1 LLSVNCREK
10 LASSSQQDP
19 SSTEESRL
27 GAKKR
32 RILIVDD
39 DPDITKTYGLVLEDS
54 GLYEVDTYNEPL
66 IALQNFRPNFYDL
79 ALLDIRMPQMN
90 GFELSNK
97 IENIDNKIK
106 VCFISAY
113 NVEDKALRENY
124 ASLQIKC
131 FLPKPIAVS
140 DLLKRLETELLR

>member
-1 LLSVNCREK
+1 ME
-10 LASSSQQDP
+10 SSSQQDP
-19 SSTEESRL
+19 SSAEGSQL
-27 GAKKR
+27 GTKKR

-39 DPDITKTYGLVLEDS
+39 DPDITKTFSLVLEDS

-66 IALQNFRPNFYDL
+66 IALRNFRPYFYDL

-97 IENIDNKIK
+97 IEKIDNKIR

-113 NVEDKALRENY
+113 IVEDKALKEKY
-124 ASLQIKC
+124 PSLQIKC

-140 DLLKRLETELLR
+140 DLIKRLETELLR

>member
-1 LLSVNCREK
+1 

-19 SSTEESRL
+19 ASAEESKL

-39 DPDITKTYGLVLEDS
+39 DPDITKTFGLVLEDS

-66 IALQNFRPNFYDL
+66 IALENFRPNFYDL
-79 ALLDIRMPQMN
+79 ALLDIKMPQMN
-90 GFELSNK
+90 GFELSIK
-97 IENIDNKIK
+97 IEKIDNKIR

-113 NVEDKALRENY
+113 NVEDKALKEKY
-124 ASLQIKC
+124 PSLQIKC

-140 DLLKRLETELLR
+140 DLIKRLEIELLR

>member
-1 LLSVNCREK
+1 
-10 LASSSQQDP
+10 LASSSQPDP
-19 SSTEESRL
+19 SSGEESRL

-66 IALQNFRPNFYDL
+66 IAMQNFRPNFYDL

-97 IENIDNKIK
+97 IENIDHKIK

-113 NVEDKALRENY
+113 NVEDKALREKY
-124 ASLQIKC
+124 PSLQIKC

-140 DLLKRLETELLR
+140 DLLKRLEIELLR

>member
-1 LLSVNCREK
+1 M
-10 LASSSQQDP
+10 ASSSQQDP
-19 SSTEESRL
+19 ASAEESKL

-39 DPDITKTYGLVLEDS
+39 DPDITKTFGLVLEDS

-66 IALQNFRPNFYDL
+66 IALENFRPNFYDL
-79 ALLDIRMPQMN
+79 ALLDIKMPQMN
-90 GFELSNK
+90 GFELSIK
-97 IENIDNKIK
+97 IEKIDNKIR

-113 NVEDKALRENY
+113 NVEDKALKEKY
-124 ASLQIKC
+124 PSLQIKC

-140 DLLKRLETELLR
+140 DLIKRLEIELLR

>member
-1 LLSVNCREK
+1 

-19 SSTEESRL
+19 SSAEGSQL

-39 DPDITKTYGLVLEDS
+39 DPDITKTFGLVLEDS

-66 IALQNFRPNFYDL
+66 IALRNFRPNFYDL
-79 ALLDIRMPQMN
+79 ALLDIRMPKMN

-97 IENIDNKIK
+97 IEKIDNKIR

-113 NVEDKALRENY
+113 NVEDEALKEKY
-124 ASLQIKC
+124 PSLQINC

-140 DLLKRLETELLR
+140 DLIKRLEIELLR

>member
-1 LLSVNCREK
+1 

-19 SSTEESRL
+19 SSSEESQL

-39 DPDITKTYGLVLEDS
+39 DLDITRTFGLVLEDS

-66 IALQNFRPNFYDL
+66 IALQNFRPTFYDL
-79 ALLDIRMPQMN
+79 ALLDIKMPQMN

-113 NVEDKALRENY
+113 NVEDKALKEKY
-124 ASLQIKC
+124 PSLQIKC

-140 DLLKRLETELLR
+140 DLIKRLEIELLR

>member
-1 LLSVNCREK
+1 M
-10 LASSSQQDP
+10 ASSSQQDP
-19 SSTEESRL
+19 SSAEESKL

-39 DPDITKTYGLVLEDS
+39 DPDITKTFGLVLEDS

-66 IALQNFRPNFYDL
+66 IALENFRPNFYDL
-79 ALLDIRMPQMN
+79 ALLDIKMPQMN
-90 GFELSNK
+90 GFELSIK
-97 IENIDNKIK
+97 IEKIDNKIK

-113 NVEDKALRENY
+113 NVEDKALKEKY
-124 ASLQIKC
+124 PSLQIKC

-140 DLLKRLETELLR
+140 ELIKRLEIELLR